1 MKNNQ
6 WMLWALLLGGL
17 FFLRRNGGIERRG
30 TERQRYEA
38 SQPGL
43 FGVNTSLPGYGGFD
57 PDSQLY

>member
-1 MKNNQ
+1 MNNN
-6 WMLWALLLGGL
+6 WILFALVLGGL
-17 FFLRRNGGIERRG
+17 FFLRRNGG

-43 FGVNTSLPGYGGFD
+43 IGVDTSLPGYSGFD

>member
-1 MKNNQ
+1 MRNNQ

-17 FFLRRNGGIERRG
+17 FFFRRNGG
-30 TERQRYEA
+30 TERESYEA

-43 FGVNTSLPGYGGFD
+43 IGVDTSLPGYGGFD